1 MRQVPQPLPLD
12 PPPSRPPPRR
22 AVAVAAGTHP
32 HPLRGGDPLL
42 ILSFSIVVL
51 LGLAVF
57 VLCRFAA
64 LRLSHAVVCVLFGF
78 YLASSPL
85 APTIADAVET
95 LTRLVS
101 GR

>member
-1 MRQVPQPLPLD
+1 M
-12 PPPSRPPPRR
+12 
-22 AVAVAAGTHP
+22 
-32 HPLRGGDPLL
+32 
-42 ILSFSIVVL
+42 ILSVSIVLV
-51 LGLAVF
+51 LGLAVL

-85 APTIADAVET
+85 APTIGEAVAT
-95 LTRLVS
+95 LARLIS

>member
-1 MRQVPQPLPLD
+1 MIRPL
-12 PPPSRPPPRR
+12 
-22 AVAVAAGTHP
+22 V
-32 HPLRGGDPLL
+32 
-42 ILSFSIVVL
+42 LSFSLVLL

-64 LRLSHAVVCVLFGF
+64 LRLSHAIVCVLFGF

-85 APTIADAVET
+85 APTISDAVAT
-95 LTRLVS
+95 LSRLVS